1 MNVIGEGKLVNIG
14 ADDGHPAEIMDLSF
28 AVQFLS
34 ALYIRNNYKNL
45 ENTVIDVSGDIDSL
59 IARRKLAAW
68 GIEIDTLTEE
78 QEKYLHSWEV

>member
-1 MNVIGEGKLVNIG
+1 MISRHIDVIGIG
-14 ADDGHPAEIMDLSF
+14 RLRFTAS
-28 AVQFLS
+28 
-34 ALYIRNNYKNL
+34 IRNNYKNL
-45 ENTVIDVSGDIDSL
+45 EKTVIDVSGDIDSL